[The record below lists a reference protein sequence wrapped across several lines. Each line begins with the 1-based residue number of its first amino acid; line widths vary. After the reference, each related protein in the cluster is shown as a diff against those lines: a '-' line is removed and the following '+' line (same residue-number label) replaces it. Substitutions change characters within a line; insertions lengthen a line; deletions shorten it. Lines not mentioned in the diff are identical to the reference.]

1 MDRCGGIDIL
11 LVSNIHGLPQTFTQ
25 LFFILSLFL
34 SFFLS
39 PSLSFFLSFPELLA
53 FTATLLIR
61 GLNKGDAMLY
71 NVKCISI
78 LYLLT
83 FLSYRQVIEG
93 ARVLDILE
101 AQETFNERPKSPCVI
116 VDCGVFNVE
125 ALWSTSR

>member
-34 SFFLS
+34 SLFLS
-39 PSLSFFLSFPELLA
+39 PSLSSFLSFPELLA

-61 GLNKGDAMLY
+61 GLNKGDAMLCY
-71 NVKCISI
+71 VKCISI